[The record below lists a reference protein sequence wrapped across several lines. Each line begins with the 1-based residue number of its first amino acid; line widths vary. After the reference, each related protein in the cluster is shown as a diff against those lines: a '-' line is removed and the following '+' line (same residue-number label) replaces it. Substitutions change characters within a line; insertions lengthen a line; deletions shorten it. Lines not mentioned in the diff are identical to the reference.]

1 MNAEVKAR
9 GFQFIAQRSAF
20 IVKDETEVHGMAAY
34 IVVEVDVRDKERY
47 EDYKRMVPPT
57 LAQYGGRFVVR
68 GGAAETLE
76 GDWSPGRVV
85 IVEFPS
91 AEQAKA
97 WWNSPEYAPAKELR
111 QATAHTQ
118 MILVEGV

>member
-1 MNAEVKAR
+1 
-9 GFQFIAQRSAF
+9 
-20 IVKDETEVHGMAAY
+20 MAAY
-34 IVVEVDVRDKERY
+34 IVVEVDVRDASRY
-47 EDYKRMVPPT
+47 EDYKRLVPPT
-57 LAQYGGRFVVR
+57 LAQYGGRFIVR

-85 IVEFPS
+85 ILEFPS
-91 AEQAKA
+91 AEQARA
-97 WWNSPEYAPAKELR
+97 WWDSPEYAPAKALR